1 MTRSSEDNMSAVAGE
16 VNQMDVDYGKNFK
29 ILNPN
34 DQIKG
39 KTRKHISRLDMS
51 VALRFVSFQ
60 NCRQSCGTSQQI
72 EVTSSS
78 MQID

>member
-39 KTRKHISRLDMS
+39 KTRKHISRLDM
-51 VALRFVSFQ
+51 
-60 NCRQSCGTSQQI
+60 TSQSHCVLLLFRTADNLAGQ
-72 EVTSSS
+72 VNKSK
-78 MQID
+78 

>member
-1 MTRSSEDNMSAVAGE
+1 MTRSTEDNMSAVAGE

-39 KTRKHISRLDMS
+39 KTRKHIVMIFLFDT
-51 VALRFVSFQ
+51 
-60 NCRQSCGTSQQI
+60 TSQLRPFRAPNNLARQN
-72 EVTSSS
+72 
-78 MQID
+78 DKPK